1 MDGRGPYPRAGD
13 PEASRMRVQP
23 GRPLRLSLVV
33 VIALAASACS
43 RASPLRFEYAQVIMG
58 VEARIILYATDETTA
73 RRAARSAFERM
84 ADLDAVMSDYR
95 CDSELMMV
103 SRSAGL
109 GSIPISDDLCRV
121 LIRAQA
127 IAAASEGAF
136 DVTIGPLVE
145 LWREARKTGR
155 LPGADALAR
164 AKERS
169 GWRNLVVD
177 PRASTLE
184 LTRLGM
190 KLDLGGIGKGFA
202 ADEALRTLSDR
213 GLRRCLVDLGGDI
226 AAGAPPPGASGWRV
240 VVGAYEPPLIVELT
254 GAAVAASGDTEQFVE
269 IDGSRHSHIVD
280 PRTGRGLTGGHL
292 VTVIAPDA
300 ATADALASA
309 VSVLGP
315 DRGLGLL
322 DQFPGSAG
330 LVVEGGAGG
339 GRRRVMSATFE
350 SFLVDDG

>member
-1 MDGRGPYPRAGD
+1 MRA
-13 PEASRMRVQP
+13 EP

-43 RASPLRFEYAQVIMG
+43 RASPQRFEYAQVIMG

-73 RRAARSAFERM
+73 RRAARSAFERLD
-84 ADLDAVMSDYR
+84 DLDSVMSDYR
-95 CDSELMMV
+95 RDSELVTV
-103 SRSAGL
+103 SRSAGT
-109 GSIPISDDLCRV
+109 GSIPISADLWRV
-121 LIRAQA
+121 LTRAQA
-127 IAAASEGAF
+127 IAAASDGAF

-145 LWREARKTGR
+145 LWRAVRKTGR
-155 LPGADALAR
+155 LPAADSLAR

-184 LTRLGM
+184 LKRSGM

-202 ADEALRTLSDR
+202 ADEALGTLADH
-213 GLRRCLVDLGGDI
+213 GLQRCLVDLGGDI

-240 VVGAYEPPLIVELT
+240 VANTHEPPLVVEIT

-269 IDGSRHSHIVD
+269 IDGKRHSHIVD
-280 PRTGRGLTGGHL
+280 PGTGLGLTGGHL

-309 VSVLGP
+309 VSVLGA
-315 DRGLGLL
+315 DRGLKLL

-330 LVVEGGAGG
+330 LVVEDG
-339 GRRRVMSATFE
+339 GRRRVLSGTFA
-350 SFLVDDG
+350 SFVVDDE